1 VTYSLNFALLVP
13 LWLLIGLAL
22 VALAAAGA
30 ALALQRGRGAL
41 RAFALLALLFAL
53 GDPSLVREERE
64 PVKDVVAV
72 IVDRSGSNRLSDRS
86 EQTARARAGI
96 ERQLASI
103 PQVETR
109 IVEVGDGD
117 GANDG
122 TRLFEALGAA
132 LADVPAERVAGA
144 LMITDGIVHDL
155 PAAGAA
161 LGLKAPL
168 HALVTG
174 RDGEVDRRVTLLD
187 TPRFGIVGKTV
198 NIRLQVDEKNGTGS
212 SRVTVRRD
220 GEVLMER
227 TVRTATPL
235 ELAIRIDRG
244 GPNLIEIESDALPN
258 ELTTANNRAVVTIEG
273 VRDKLRVLLVS
284 GEPHAGERTW
294 RNLLKSDANIDLVH
308 FTILRPPEKQDGT
321 PINELSLIAFP
332 VRDLFQTKIKEFDLI
347 IFDRYANTTILPLV
361 YFENIVRYVREG
373 GALMVAAGS
382 EFSGSG
388 TLSRTPLAAV
398 LPAQPDGRTIEE
410 AYRARV
416 TDRGK
421 RHPVTRDLA
430 GSEFEPPRWGE
441 WLRLI
446 SARASEG
453 DVVMS
458 GPGDR
463 PLLIT
468 AREGKGRVGL
478 FLSDHAWLW
487 ARGYR
492 EGGPHIDLL
501 RRLSHWLMKEPSL
514 EEEALRAATRG
525 RTIDIE
531 RQTLGDA
538 PGAVTIV
545 SPSGEARSLPLT
557 LDRPGL
563 FSARLQATELG
574 LHRLQSDQ
582 LVAFASVGSDNPREF
597 SEVLSDPGRLR
608 PVAESLAGSSRRI
621 GREAGSDVDL
631 PRIVPVRAGSRL
643 AGGDWI
649 GLRITDSGIVR
660 GVSLSPLFLGAGG
673 LALLLGALVAG
684 WLGESG
690 RRSLRRRAEA

>member
-1 VTYSLNFALLVP
+1 MYSLSFTPLVP
-13 LWLLIGLAL
+13 VWLLAALAL
-22 VALAAAGA
+22 VVLAAAGA
-30 ALALQRGRGAL
+30 ALVLQRGRGVL
-41 RAFALLALLFAL
+41 RALALLALLFAL
-53 GDPSLVREERE
+53 GDPSLVHEERE

-72 IVDRSGSNRLSDRS
+72 VIDRSGSNRLADRA
-86 EQTARARAGI
+86 EQTARARAQV
-96 ERQLASI
+96 ERQLAGIS
-103 PQVETR
+103 QVEAR
-109 IVEVGDGD
+109 FVEVGDGD

-122 TRLFEALGAA
+122 TRLFEALSAT

-144 LMITDGIVHDL
+144 LFITDGIVHDM
-155 PAAGAA
+155 PGAAQA

-168 HALVTG
+168 HALITG
-174 RDGEVDRRVTLLD
+174 RDSEIDRRVTLTD

-198 NIRLQVDEKNGTGS
+198 KIRLTVDEKNGTGT

-227 TVRTATPL
+227 AVRTAEPM
-235 ELAIRIDRG
+235 ELTVRIDRG
-244 GPNLIEIESDALPN
+244 GPNLIEIEADAIPG
-258 ELTTANNRAVVTIEG
+258 EMTTANNRAVVTIEG

-373 GALMVAAGS
+373 GALMVAAGP
-382 EFSGSG
+382 EFSGNG
-388 TLSRTPLAAV
+388 TLSRTPLSAV

-410 AYRARV
+410 AYRARI

-421 RHPVTRDLA
+421 RHPVTRDLD
-430 GSEFEPPRWGE
+430 GSEVEPPRWGE

-468 AREGKGRVGL
+468 SREGKGRVGL

-514 EEEALRAATRG
+514 EEEALRATTRG
-525 RTIDIE
+525 RTVEIE
-531 RQTLGDA
+531 RQTLGDN
-538 PGAVTIV
+538 PGAVTIT
-545 SPSGEARSLPLT
+545 SPSGAARSLPLA

-563 FSARLQATELG
+563 FSTRLQATELG

-582 LVAFASVGSDNPREF
+582 LVAFVSVGSDNPREF
-597 SEVLSDPGRLR
+597 TDVLSDPARLR
-608 PVAESLAGSSRRI
+608 PVAETLGGSSRRI
-621 GREAGSDVDL
+621 GSEASPEVQL
-631 PRIVPVRAGSRL
+631 PRVVPVRAGARL

-660 GVSLSPLFLGAGG
+660 GVSLSPLFIGLGG
-673 LALLLGALVAG
+673 LALILGALIAG
-684 WLGESG
+684 WLGEGGSRHS
-690 RRSLRRRAEA
+690 RRKAES

>member
-1 VTYSLNFALLVP
+1 MYSLSFTPLVP
-13 LWLLIGLAL
+13 VWLLAALAL
-22 VALAAAGA
+22 VVLAAAGA
-30 ALALQRGRGAL
+30 ALVLQRGRGVL
-41 RAFALLALLFAL
+41 RALALLALLFAL
-53 GDPSLVREERE
+53 GDPSLVHEERE

-72 IVDRSGSNRLSDRS
+72 VIDRSGSNRLADRA
-86 EQTARARAGI
+86 EQTARARAQV
-96 ERQLASI
+96 ERQLAGIS
-103 PQVETR
+103 QVEAR
-109 IVEVGDGD
+109 FVEVGDGD

-122 TRLFEALGAA
+122 TRLFEALSAT

-144 LMITDGIVHDL
+144 LFITDGIVHDM
-155 PAAGAA
+155 PGAAQA

-168 HALVTG
+168 HALITG
-174 RDGEVDRRVTLLD
+174 RDSEIDRRVTLTD

-198 NIRLQVDEKNGTGS
+198 KIRLTVDEKNGTGT

-227 TVRTATPL
+227 AVRTAEPM
-235 ELAIRIDRG
+235 ELTVRIDRG
-244 GPNLIEIESDALPN
+244 GPNLIEIEADAIPG
-258 ELTTANNRAVVTIEG
+258 EMTTANNRAVVTIEG

-373 GALMVAAGS
+373 GALMVAAGP
-382 EFSGSG
+382 EFSGNG
-388 TLSRTPLAAV
+388 TLSRTPLSAV

-410 AYRARV
+410 AYRARI

-421 RHPVTRDLA
+421 RHPVTRDLD
-430 GSEFEPPRWGE
+430 GSEVEPPRWGE

-468 AREGKGRVGL
+468 SRKGKGRVGL

-514 EEEALRAATRG
+514 EEEALRATTRG
-525 RTIDIE
+525 RTVEIE
-531 RQTLGDA
+531 RQTLGDN
-538 PGAVTIV
+538 PGAVTIT
-545 SPSGEARSLPLT
+545 SPSGAARSLPLA

-563 FSARLQATELG
+563 FSTRLQATELG

-582 LVAFASVGSDNPREF
+582 LVAFVSVGSDNPREF
-597 SEVLSDPGRLR
+597 TDVLSDPARLR
-608 PVAESLAGSSRRI
+608 PVAETLGGSSRRI
-621 GREAGSDVDL
+621 GSEASPEVQL
-631 PRIVPVRAGSRL
+631 PRVVPVRAGARL

-660 GVSLSPLFLGAGG
+660 GVSLSPLFIGLGG
-673 LALLLGALVAG
+673 LALILGALIAG
-684 WLGESG
+684 WLGEGGSRHS
-690 RRSLRRRAEA
+690 RRKAES

>member
-1 VTYSLNFALLVP
+1 MYSLNFSPMIP
-13 LWLLIGLAL
+13 LWLL
-22 VALAAAGA
+22 A
-30 ALALQRGRGAL
+30 ALAVVVIVAAVAAVYVQRGRGVL
-41 RAFALLALLFAL
+41 RAVALLAVLGAL
-53 GDPSLVREERE
+53 ADPSLVHEERE
-64 PVKDVVAV
+64 PVKDVVAIV
-72 IVDRSGSNRLSDRS
+72 IDRSGSNRLADRA
-86 EQTARARAGI
+86 EQTQRARTAV

-103 PQVETR
+103 PQVEPR
-109 IVEVGDGD
+109 FVEVGDGD

-122 TRLFEALGAA
+122 TRLFEALNAT

-144 LMITDGIVHDL
+144 VFITDGIVHDM
-155 PAAGAA
+155 PAAAQA

-168 HALVTG
+168 HALITG
-174 RDGEVDRRVTLLD
+174 RDGEIDRRVTLLD
-187 TPRFGIVGKTV
+187 SPRFGIVGKNVT
-198 NIRLQVDEKNGTGS
+198 IKLRIDEKNGTGT
-212 SRVTVRRD
+212 SRIIVRRD
-220 GEVLMER
+220 GEVLLER
-227 TVRTATPL
+227 SVRTGDAL
-235 ELAIRIDRG
+235 ELSVRVDRG
-244 GPNLIEIESDALPN
+244 GPNLVEIEADALPN

-294 RNLLKSDANIDLVH
+294 RNLLKSDANVDLVH

-347 IFDRYANTTILPLV
+347 IFDRYANTSILPLV

-373 GALMVAAGS
+373 GALLVAAGP
-382 EFSGSG
+382 EFAGSG

-410 AYRARV
+410 AYRARI

-430 GSEFEPPRWGE
+430 GSEVEPPRWGE

-468 AREGKGRVGL
+468 SREGKGRVGL

-514 EEEALRAATRG
+514 EEEALRASTRG
-525 RTIDIE
+525 RTVEIE
-531 RQTLGDA
+531 RQTLGDN
-538 PGAVTIV
+538 PGAVTIT
-545 SPSGEARSLPLT
+545 SPSGAARSLPLSS
-557 LDRPGL
+557 DKPGL
-563 FSARLQATELG
+563 FAARLQATELG
-574 LHRLQSDQ
+574 LHKLQSDQ
-582 LVAFASVGSDNPREF
+582 LVAFVSVGSDNPREF
-597 SEVLSDPGRLR
+597 TEVLSDPARLR
-608 PVAESLAGSSRRI
+608 PLAESLGGSTRRI
-621 GREAGSDVDL
+621 GRETGSDVDL

-660 GVSLSPLFLGAGG
+660 GVSLMPVFLGLGG

-684 WLGESG
+684 WLGEGGKRSW
-690 RRSLRRRAEA
+690 RRKAA